1 MAKILR
7 LILSALLLVAFGV
20 NSVKSQTT
28 LSSKEMVA
36 ITPVVCTALDIDS
49 NSKSMLNMKLMQ
61 VVTANGFASTSYR
74 YALVPNI
81 VMINKQVAP
90 TVPVMYSLE
99 FELSLYVVDMVEGI
113 IVAEE
118 SFVLKGLDRVE
129 GRAYTSAFN
138 QLNPRSPQ
146 MTNFMERSRTS
157 ILDYYTTRTTTL
169 LKKAE
174 SLAERELYDEAI
186 EVLTPIPESVDEYA
200 VVCETLVAIYKKK
213 LDKEAKVALQNVE
226 ILVASEKYDEA
237 MEELKKIDPA
247 SSYWAQ
253 ANATIEKI
261 VSTMEA
267 KKKAALEAEKIRLEA
282 QIAAAKELTAQKEL
296 DMQTQALN
304 LEEKAREVEAN
315 KSALDKFSEKVNVW
329 FVGMFNK

>member
-7 LILSALLLVAFGV
+7 VIFSVLLLMVFGA

-36 ITPVVCTALDIDS
+36 ITPVVCTALNIDS

-113 IVAEE
+113 VVAEE

-129 GRAYTSAFN
+129 GKAYTSAFN

-146 MTNFMERSRTS
+146 MINFMERSRTS
-157 ILDYYTTRTTTL
+157 ILDYYTTRTVTL
-169 LKKAE
+169 LKQAE
-174 SLAERELYDEAI
+174 SLAERELY
-186 EVLTPIPESVDEYA
+186 
-200 VVCETLVAIYKKK
+200 
-213 LDKEAKVALQNVE
+213 ALGDR
-226 ILVASEKYDEA
+226 S
-237 MEELKKIDPA
+237 
-247 SSYWAQ
+247 
-253 ANATIEKI
+253 
-261 VSTMEA
+261 
-267 KKKAALEAEKIRLEA
+267 
-282 QIAAAKELTAQKEL
+282 
-296 DMQTQALN
+296 
-304 LEEKAREVEAN
+304 
-315 KSALDKFSEKVNVW
+315 
-329 FVGMFNK
+329 

>member
-7 LILSALLLVAFGV
+7 VIFSVLLLMVFGA

-36 ITPVVCTALDIDS
+36 ITPVVCTALNIDS

-118 SFVLKGLDRVE
+118 SFILKGMDRVE

-146 MTNFMERSRTS
+146 ITNFMERSRTS
-157 ILDYYTTRTTTL
+157 ILDYYTTRTSTL
-169 LKKAE
+169 LKQAE
-174 SLAERELYDEAI
+174 SLAERELYDEAM

-213 LDKEAKVALQNVE
+213 LDKEAKIALQNVE

-247 SSYWAQ
+247 SSYWDQ

-296 DMQTQALN
+296 DVQTQALDM
-304 LEEKAREVEAN
+304 EEKAREVEAS